1 VIDTLAR
8 FLNGLLMLAM
18 PLGLAVVL
26 RRRTGGRWG
35 LYGAGALT
43 FIGSQVLHL
52 PFNGLILNPRLAAL
66 GFGERGLSG
75 TLVLSAVLLGLSSG
89 VFEEGARF
97 LALRF
102 WQRSARSW
110 RESLMLGAG
119 HGGTEAILVG
129 VLALVAFFQA
139 LAYRNSD
146 LSLVLPAEK
155 IATAE
160 AQFEA
165 YWAAPWPIALLGAAE
180 RAFSLVAHLSLSAMV
195 MRAFTHRNAVWLGAA
210 IGWHALINSLAV
222 IALFTVSPLATEG
235 LIGLTAGVSIG
246 ILFALREPPVLVSLE
261 PGKPLA
267 EITPVQANLAGARLE
282 DSKYAK

>member
-1 VIDTLAR
+1 
-8 FLNGLLMLAM
+8 MLAM
-18 PLGLAVVL
+18 PLGLGVVL
-26 RRRTGGRWG
+26 SRRTGGRWS

-52 PFNGLILNPRLAAL
+52 PFNGLVLNPRLAAL

-97 LALRF
+97 LVLRF

-110 RESLMLGAG
+110 RDSLMFGAG

-129 VLALVAFFQA
+129 ALALVAFFQA
-139 LAYRNSD
+139 LAYRNTD
-146 LSLVLPAEK
+146 LSQILPADQV
-155 IATAE
+155 ATAA
-160 AQFEA
+160 AQMEA
-165 YWAAPWPIALLGAAE
+165 YWTAPWPIALLGAAE

-195 MRAFTHRNAVWLGAA
+195 MRAFTHRNAGWLGAA
-210 IGWHALINSLAV
+210 IGWHALINTLAV
-222 IALFTVSPLATEG
+222 IALSTVSPVATEG
-235 LIGLTAGVSIG
+235 LIGLTAGVSVG
-246 ILFALREPPVLVSLE
+246 ILFALREPPVLASLE

-267 EITPVQANLAGARLE
+267 EITPAQANLAGARLE
-282 DSKYAK
+282 DSKYAE

>member
-8 FLNGLLMLAM
+8 LLNGLLMLAL

-26 RRRTGGRWG
+26 SRRTGGRWG

-52 PFNGLILNPRLAAL
+52 PFNGLFLNPRLAAL

-75 TLVLSAVLLGLSSG
+75 ALVLSAVLLGLSSG
-89 VFEEGARF
+89 IFEEGARY
-97 LALRF
+97 LVLRF
-102 WQRSARSW
+102 WQRTARSW
-110 RESLMLGAG
+110 RESLMFGAG

-139 LAYRNSD
+139 LAYRNID
-146 LSLVLPAEK
+146 LSQILPADQV
-155 IATAE
+155 ATAA
-160 AQFEA
+160 AQLEA
-165 YWAAPWPIALLGAAE
+165 YWTAPWPIALLGSAE
-180 RAFSLVAHLSLSAMV
+180 RAFALVAHLSLSAMV
-195 MRAFTHRNAVWLGAA
+195 MRAFTHRKAGWLGAA
-210 IGWHALINSLAV
+210 IGWHALINTLAV

-235 LIGLTAGVSIG
+235 LIGLTAGVSVG
-246 ILFALREPPVLVSLE
+246 ILFALREPPVLASLE

-267 EITPVQANLAGARLE
+267 EITPAQANLTGARLE
-282 DSKYAK
+282 DSKYAE